1 MYRKISAFLFIAL
14 MFFSISQDRGN
25 AVFAQQQDAVVSP
38 PENAVKEKEPDGQ
51 KSAAPE
57 QPGQAV
63 QMSDIHD
70 LKPPEEA
77 GFDPT
82 TLYYALAAV
91 LILAILTALFIYL
104 KKRSKKIND
113 LQNRST
119 LPPDELA
126 FTLLDGL
133 LDVDAFD
140 GKVFYFRLS
149 AILRGYIQGRYGI
162 NAPEMT
168 TEELLP
174 AMDKSDIPKELQ
186 KNVRELLHSSDPVKF
201 AGSPAVQSKM
211 HNDLMFVRNF
221 VKQTKAEEITKA

>member
-1 MYRKISAFLFIAL
+1 MYRKISAFLLIAL
-14 MFFSISQDRGN
+14 MFFSVSQYCL
-25 AVFAQQQDAVVSP
+25 VFAQQQNTVALP
-38 PENAVKEKEPDGQ
+38 PENAVKEKEANTQPP
-51 KSAAPE
+51 APE
-57 QPGQAV
+57 EPEQAV

-82 TLYYALAAV
+82 MLYYALAAV
-91 LILAILTALFIYL
+91 LILAILTALFLYL
-104 KKRSKKIND
+104 KKRMKKKND

-133 LDVDAFD
+133 LDVERID

-174 AMDKSDIPKELQ
+174 AIDRLDVPKELL
-186 KNVRELLHSSDPVKF
+186 KNVRELFHSSDPVKF

-221 VKQTKAEEITKA
+221 VKQTKPEEITKT

>member
-1 MYRKISAFLFIAL
+1 MAL
-14 MFFSISQDRGN
+14 MLFSISHKSGN
-25 AVFAQQQDAVVSP
+25 LVFAQQQSAVVSP
-38 PENAVKEKEPDGQ
+38 PENTDKQEKTDVQQP
-51 KSAAPE
+51 APGE
-57 QPGQAV
+57 AEQAV
-63 QMSDIHD
+63 RMSDIHD

-82 TLYYALAAV
+82 VLYYALAALPV
-91 LILAILTALFIYL
+91 LLILTALFLYL
-104 KKRSKKIND
+104 KKRMKKKND

-126 FTLLDGL
+126 FHLLDEL
-133 LDVDAFD
+133 LDVERID
-140 GKVFYFRLS
+140 GKVFYFQLS

-174 AMDKSDIPKELQ
+174 AIDRSDIPKELQ

-201 AGSPAVQSKM
+201 AGKPAVQSKM
-211 HNDLMFVRNF
+211 HNDLMLVRNF